1 MKYLTSKAW
10 WAAAGTRALKT
21 VVQTGV
27 ALLATQAASGQVDAA
42 AIASAALL
50 AGLASLG
57 TSLVGLPELSGQNAS
72 A

>member
-10 WAAAGTRALKT
+10 WAAAGNRALKT
-21 VVQTGV
+21 VAQTGV
-27 ALLATQAASGQVDAA
+27 ALLATQAASGKVDAT